1 MSVFSTERPISTQ
14 ELKAMREEK
23 QALFE
28 SNRQLLKAQRLLEAQ
43 EAKAQEEMAKKD
55 AEEKEN
61 QRRQQI
67 TEAATQRRNIEIA
80 NTAYRKAVSTLP
92 KEARNMLLE
101 HVILDIAM
109 EAMWID
115 QSVKA
120 SPEFIPQTWQLF
132 EEVLAKCDKVTG
144 SSLLANMENT
154 RMLSYINEV
163 VTESANEIVNRILT
177 EAKETKPLSIS
188 FTPTPE
194 EVDIVDK
201 KIVDA
206 DPKSISKVVKNKVLG
221 IIKEEK
227 EDGKLK
233 AELFQELDEA
243 GRDEEPE
250 PETDEGE
257 EGGPENGTEPQGND
271 VAESLMGLP
280 MNDVMEMLDVNSEN
294 VPIFE
299 HTLNKAVTLVSLA
312 DAECAAKNFEKASAC
327 YKNAKSMVT
336 ALEGISRYQTEDA
349 IRDSMCVI
357 TEAFNSRLFTIRP
370 GTGKAVRN
378 DAIPPTHFTFGHQ
391 CRSQLKSYCDGMCA
405 AIRGGNIVTE
415 TVEQKKNR
423 LVMEHASRVLHS
435 TIGATLFETQL
446 IKNASM
452 IRSSITESSGPTLL
466 DSEVQNAAMIQTIVE
481 YTILETL
488 NTMQVY
494 KFDKNAIAALKKM

>member
-1 MSVFSTERPISTQ
+1 MSVFSKERPISTQ

-28 SNRQLLKAQRLLEAQ
+28 SNRQLLKAQRLLEEQ
-43 EAKAQEEMAKKD
+43 EARAQEEMAKKD
-55 AEEKEN
+55 AEEKEK
-61 QRRQQI
+61 QRKQQL
-67 TEAATQRRNIEIA
+67 TEAAMQRRNIELA
-80 NTAYRKAVSTLP
+80 NSAYRKAVSTLP
-92 KEARNMLLE
+92 KEARNALLE

-115 QSVKA
+115 RAVKE

-132 EEVLAKCDKVTG
+132 EEVLAKCDKATG
-144 SSLLANMENT
+144 SSLTANMENT

-163 VTESANEIVNRILT
+163 VTESANEIANRILT

-206 DPKSISKVVKNKVLG
+206 DPKSISKIVKNKVLG
-221 IIKEEK
+221 VIKEEK

-250 PETDEGE
+250 SETDEGGESPE
-257 EGGPENGTEPQGND
+257 EGSESSDSD
-271 VAESLMGLP
+271 VVESLIGLP
-280 MNDVMEMLDVNSEN
+280 MNDVMEMLDVNSDN

-312 DAECAAKNFEKASAC
+312 DTECTARNFEKANAC
-327 YKNAKSMVT
+327 YKNAKSMIT
-336 ALEGISRYQTEDA
+336 ALEGISRYQAEDA
-349 IRDSMCVI
+349 LRNSMSAI
-357 TEAFNSRLFTIRP
+357 TEAFNSRLFDIRP
-370 GTGKAVRN
+370 GTGKAVRS
-378 DAIPPTHFTFGHQ
+378 DAIPPTHFTFPHQ
-391 CRSQLKSYCDGMCA
+391 CRSRLKAYCEGMSA
-405 AIRGGNIVTE
+405 AIRGGNVVTE
-415 TVEQKKNR
+415 TAEQKRNR
-423 LVMEHASRVLHS
+423 LVMENARRVLHS
-435 TIGATLFETQL
+435 TIGSTLFETQL
-446 IKNASM
+446 IKNTSM
-452 IRSSITESSGPTLL
+452 IRSGVTEASGPALL
-466 DSEVQNAAMIQTIVE
+466 DSEVQNAALIQTIAE